1 MEYQSETDLE
11 KNLIDKLSKL
21 GFIPV
26 KIKDY
31 DELLLNFREQMNKF
45 NKDKLN
51 GTDLTNLEFERLKT
65 GISGKTVFQCA
76 KQLRDLFPLDR
87 EDGTTVYLEFFSK
100 YPEKNIWQV
109 TNQVTVTG
117 RYKKE

>member
-1 MEYQSETDLE
+1 MGYQSETDLE

-51 GTDLTNLEFERLKT
+51 GTDLTNL
-65 GISGKTVFQCA
+65 
-76 KQLRDLFPLDR
+76 
-87 EDGTTVYLEFFSK
+87 
-100 YPEKNIWQV
+100 
-109 TNQVTVTG
+109 
-117 RYKKE
+117 